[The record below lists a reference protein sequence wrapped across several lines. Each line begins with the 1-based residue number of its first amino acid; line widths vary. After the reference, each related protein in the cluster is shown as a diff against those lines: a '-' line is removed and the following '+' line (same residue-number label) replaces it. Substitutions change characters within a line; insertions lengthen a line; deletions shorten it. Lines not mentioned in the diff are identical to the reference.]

1 MAAAIHYRHRQ
12 RAAQVVV
19 RLAHL
24 ARILG
29 GVVVGGACP
38 HRSGVRSA
46 SAATRRNDAPVPCH
60 TCGQLGRNSHQNS
73 HIHRVCGWCHTPPHR
88 LLHLFQKTF
97 VITHTIRVS
106 TNISLTLNSCRLGF
120 IPKFSSSQGIS
131 PHPALRGI
139 FLGMIYK
146 LSLWLFSND

>member
-1 MAAAIHYRHRQ
+1 MYRDLRYDILHRHSAERRVDSVAQKPTAMAAAIHYRHRQ
-12 RAAQVVV
+12 RATQVVV

-97 VITHTIRVS
+97 VITHINTS
-106 TNISLTLNSCRLGF
+106 FN
-120 IPKFSSSQGIS
+120 
-131 PHPALRGI
+131 
-139 FLGMIYK
+139 
-146 LSLWLFSND
+146 